1 MRYLS
6 VFEQDSEILKAIRDI
21 HLHKWYDADIT
32 YSKGVFW
39 KGLEKPKRCSD
50 LIPLF
55 NFVTK
60 DDSTVLE
67 TYSNDSLSS
76 VVFDPPFL
84 FRNRGSKNNDQM
96 CARFSY
102 FKSYDELL
110 RMYQR
115 SILAIHKKLSD
126 GGVLAFKCQDMTDGG
141 FYCTHND
148 IINFATQNGFILKDI
163 LIKVSKHKWQKEA
176 KQQNCVA
183 KVHSYWLIFKKRKNL
198 VGKT

>member
-6 VFEQDSEILKAIRDI
+6 VFEKDGDILKAVSDI
-21 HLHKWYDADIT
+21 HLHKWYDADVT

-50 LIPLF
+50 LIPLYDY
-55 NFVTK
+55 VTK
-60 DDSTVLE
+60 DDSTLLT
-67 TYSNDSLSS
+67 TYRDNSLSS

-84 FRNRGSKNNDQM
+84 FRNRLSTNGDKM

-102 FKSYDELL
+102 FNSYEELL
-110 RMYQR
+110 RMYQQ
-115 SILAIHKKLSD
+115 SLLAIYKKLSG
-126 GGVLAFKCQDMTDGG
+126 GGVLAFKCQDMTDGK

-148 IINFATQNGFILKDI
+148 VINFATQNGFVLKDI
-163 LIKVSKHKWQKEA
+163 LVKVTAHKRQREA

-183 KVHSYWLIFKKRKNL
+183 KVHCYWLIFKKR
-198 VGKT
+198 